1 MKFRLPKFLSFGVS
15 GEEGE
20 RLSGV
25 ALVPYAP
32 GKGPGKFVSA
42 GEGETA
48 SVGGNGNG
56 GFFKGMGQGAGI
68 GIGLLAFGTIYSWVR
83 RKH

>member
-1 MKFRLPKFLSFGVS
+1 MFQLPKFLSFGSS
-15 GEEGE
+15 GEEQE
-20 RLSGV
+20 RVSGA

-42 GEGETA
+42 GEGESTT
-48 SVGGNGNG
+48 VGGNG

-68 GIGLLAFGTIYSWVR
+68 GIGLLAFGTLYSWLR
-83 RKH
+83 RR

>member
-1 MKFRLPKFLSFGVS
+1 MKFPKFLSFGCS
-15 GEEGE
+15 GEEQE
-20 RLSGV
+20 RVSGV

-42 GEGETA
+42 GETTTI
-48 SVGGNGNG
+48 VGGEGSG

-68 GIGLLAFGTIYSWVR
+68 GVGLLAFGTLYSWMR
-83 RKH
+83 RGR